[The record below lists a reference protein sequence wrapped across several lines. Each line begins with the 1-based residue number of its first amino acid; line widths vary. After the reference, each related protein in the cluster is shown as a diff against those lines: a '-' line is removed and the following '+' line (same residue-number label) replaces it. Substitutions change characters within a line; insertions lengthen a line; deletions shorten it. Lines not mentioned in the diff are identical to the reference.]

1 MFVVPPI
8 WAHMHNMTIWT
19 DIVVVRKA
27 VALFACT
34 LEYEL
39 TRQNVKLRKAV
50 NINVLT
56 LNLPCKEGPVF
67 ILSWMR
73 VQYMTLEKHV
83 TENVNGVPS
92 PFSFFSLYIPLTDD
106 WWAMYVR
113 KQLKN
118 GASCKLIFL
127 KKKLNMQTKL
137 SHSRLGR
144 RKVSCSTY

>member
-1 MFVVPPI
+1 
-8 WAHMHNMTIWT
+8 MHNMTIWT

-67 ILSWMR
+67 ILS
-73 VQYMTLEKHV
+73 
-83 TENVNGVPS
+83 
-92 PFSFFSLYIPLTDD
+92 
-106 WWAMYVR
+106 
-113 KQLKN
+113 
-118 GASCKLIFL
+118 
-127 KKKLNMQTKL
+127 
-137 SHSRLGR
+137 
-144 RKVSCSTY
+144 